1 MSDLTNFREGVVL
14 SVIYFQT
21 LYHTW
26 YDIYVG
32 AGVKLWEA
40 SQRLEYTNQE
50 PPLSQ
55 WWVCIWEL

>member
-55 WWVCIWEL
+55 W